1 MTTLHVTISFLYV
14 PHAENAGIVEKE
26 ELLAELQLMKSM
38 EPHENILNLLGQCTT
53 GDGPVC
59 LIVEFATY
67 GNLRD
72 FLRQCEE
79 VVLSLNHLPHIPRNR
94 YTCPLAV
101 DTCTH
106 MLLCFLLQVTYTD
119 FLCLQHMLYTASHHT
134 TRLCLYSR
142 KWAHPFCVPFS
153 NWPCQ

>member
-1 MTTLHVTISFLYV
+1 MPDRNMVAIKTTK
-14 PHAENAGIVEKE
+14 ENATSVERE
-26 ELLAELQLMKSM
+26 ELLAELHLMREM

-53 GDGPVC
+53 GGGPVC

-94 YTCPLAV
+94 YTLHC
-101 DTCTH
+101 
-106 MLLCFLLQVTYTD
+106 
-119 FLCLQHMLYTASHHT
+119 S
-134 TRLCLYSR
+134 
-142 KWAHPFCVPFS
+142 W
-153 NWPCQ
+153 

>member
-1 MTTLHVTISFLYV
+1 MLLPS
-14 PHAENAGIVEKE
+14 ENATSVERE
-26 ELLAELQLMKSM
+26 ELLAELHLMREM

-53 GDGPVC
+53 GGGHQCVCVCVATVLLVCAAGGPVC

-94 YTCPLAV
+94 YTLHC
-101 DTCTH
+101 
-106 MLLCFLLQVTYTD
+106 
-119 FLCLQHMLYTASHHT
+119 S
-134 TRLCLYSR
+134 
-142 KWAHPFCVPFS
+142 W
-153 NWPCQ
+153 

>member
-1 MTTLHVTISFLYV
+1 MCVSPT
-14 PHAENAGIVEKE
+14 ENATSVERE

-38 EPHENILNLLGQCTT
+38 EPHENILNLLGQCTI

-59 LIVEFATY
+59 LIVEYATY

-94 YTCPLAV
+94 YTGTRP
-101 DTCTH
+101 
-106 MLLCFLLQVTYTD
+106 VTIHD
-119 FLCLQHMLYTASHHT
+119 
-134 TRLCLYSR
+134 R
-142 KWAHPFCVPFS
+142 V
-153 NWPCQ
+153 N